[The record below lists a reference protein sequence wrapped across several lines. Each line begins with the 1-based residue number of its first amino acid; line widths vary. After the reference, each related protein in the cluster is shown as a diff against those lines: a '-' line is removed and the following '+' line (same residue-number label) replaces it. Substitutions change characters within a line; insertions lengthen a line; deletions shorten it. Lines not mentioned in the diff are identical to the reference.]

1 MFDEEADVVIK
12 CGGGASDGG
21 CGPSIDKSCAW
32 SVASWAFIAKICSTW
47 AALAAT
53 FVRQAKK
60 RRRFAHSFE
69 PIAPLRGAT
78 EAGGCPAI
86 TAMI

>member
-21 CGPSIDKSCAW
+21 CGPSIDESCAW
-32 SVASWAFIAKICSTW
+32 SVASWASIA
-47 AALAAT
+47 L
-53 FVRQAKK
+53 VRQAKK

-69 PIAPLRGAT
+69 PIASSRGHCYP
-78 EAGGCPAI
+78 EAVGRSNRLKSARYGIKRLPPS
-86 TAMI
+86 